1 MNDLRKAMKQYL
13 NERFALGFKTYKP
26 ALYISQFISFLED
39 ERASCITQ
47 KLALQWATLPDNCSP
62 SYWAARLSVIRQFA
76 KYYSAIDPRTE
87 VPLQGLVPFKKQRAA
102 PYIYTEKQ
110 VLKLINAAKK
120 LNSETGLRALTYAT
134 FFGLLAVTGMRIGE
148 SVSLDREDVDL
159 ERGVLLIRKAKFD
172 RSRLIPLHTST
183 VKVLRCY
190 VQRRDQVYPKAKTAS
205 FFVSESGTRLTVYI
219 VRWTFNRLSRQ
230 IGLRG
235 PLDRFGPRIHDF
247 RHTFAVRMVQE
258 WYRRGK
264 NIEKLLPRLAIF
276 LGHKHLNNTY
286 WYLTATPELLQLAAK
301 RAVSLKGRVN
311 Q

>member
-13 NERFALGFKTYKP
+13 NERSVLGFKTYKP

-39 ERASCITQ
+39 KRASCITQ

-87 VPLQGLVPFKKQRAA
+87 VPPQGLVPFKKQRAA

-110 VLKLINAAKK
+110 VVKLINAAKK

-172 RSRLIPLHTST
+172 RSRLIPLHPST

-190 VQRRDQVYPKAKTAS
+190 VS
-205 FFVSESGTRLTVYI
+205 F
-219 VRWTFNRLSRQ
+219 RQ
-230 IGLRG
+230 
-235 PLDRFGPRIHDF
+235 
-247 RHTFAVRMVQE
+247 A
-258 WYRRGK
+258 
-264 NIEKLLPRLAIF
+264 
-276 LGHKHLNNTY
+276 
-286 WYLTATPELLQLAAK
+286 
-301 RAVSLKGRVN
+301 
-311 Q
+311 